1 VKSELRIL
9 GKVMLLAILLLGV
22 SLPQV
27 SKVTGAT
34 VEIGIKDHTSS
45 VVVKSSLFQNMTKL
59 PQTNIDISGAALLE
73 AQSAIQDALK
83 SRRPTL
89 NASSLAIRVESSK
102 DWINTTTSFSVDGFT
117 RPEKDTTWM
126 NLSWIRFKVTSDLK
140 AENLSYNLIGQR
152 YLLPFV
158 ASLSNKTGMKY
169 YSPVFTPIT
178 PEIAVATAGNAS
190 TFDFSEV
197 PSNISSWAKSF
208 DANSRMTS
216 WATPAR
222 KAVDLRIV
230 VEMANVSKT
239 LYCYTINIVKIT
251 VQGYGSSFGDTIIV
265 EASTGI
271 QEVGMLG
278 TIVGL
283 AALGFVAHY
292 YGRKAVKGSKK

>member
-1 VKSELRIL
+1 
-9 GKVMLLAILLLGV
+9 MLLAILLLGV

-27 SKVTGAT
+27 SKVAGAT
-34 VEIGIKDHTSS
+34 IEIGIKDHTSS
-45 VVVKSSLFQNMTKL
+45 VVVKSSLFQNMTKF
-59 PQTNIDISGAALLE
+59 PQTNIDIAGAALLE

-83 SRRPTL
+83 SKRATIK
-89 NASSLAIRVESSK
+89 ASSLAIRVESSS

-117 RPEKDTTWM
+117 RPEKDNTWM

-169 YSPVFTPIT
+169 YSPFFTPIT
-178 PEIAVATAGNAS
+178 PEIAVATAGNVS
-190 TFDFSEV
+190 TFDFSGV
-197 PSNISSWAKSF
+197 PSNISSWPKSF
-208 DANSRMTS
+208 DADSRMTT

-222 KAVDLRIV
+222 KAVDLRIA
-230 VEMANVSKT
+230 VEMANVS
-239 LYCYTINIVKIT
+239 CYTINIAKIT
-251 VQGYGSSFGDTIIV
+251 VQGLGSSFGDTVIV

-292 YGRKAVKGSKK
+292 YGRKAVKDSKK